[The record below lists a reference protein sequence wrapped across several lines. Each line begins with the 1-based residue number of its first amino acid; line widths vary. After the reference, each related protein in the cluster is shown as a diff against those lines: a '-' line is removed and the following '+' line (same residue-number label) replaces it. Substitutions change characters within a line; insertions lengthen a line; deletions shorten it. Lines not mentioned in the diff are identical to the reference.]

1 MGDRRKAVK
10 NRCSTGENT
19 LMWVIDKCW
28 LVWEKYFTWFWLTR
42 KRNLLK
48 TQWCGRGHTIAFMAQ
63 GREVDRIFHQHGP
76 EVSFGGIW
84 GLTRLL

>member
-1 MGDRRKAVK
+1 MVLYPEALFSGVPLAFLKSFSMGDRRKAVK

-28 LVWEKYFTWFWLTR
+28 IVWEKYFTWFWLTR

-48 TQWCGRGHTIAFMAQ
+48 TQ
-63 GREVDRIFHQHGP
+63 
-76 EVSFGGIW
+76 
-84 GLTRLL
+84 